1 MTINIS
7 VFREME
13 GGTLRAQYI
22 IDNRLSLIV
31 IYFSDRY
38 FGKVQMTAVTHGS
51 N

>member
-13 GGTLRAQYI
+13 GATVRVQYI
-22 IDNRLSLIV
+22 IDKRISLIV
-31 IYFSDRY
+31 IYFCDRC
-38 FGKVQMTAVTHGS
+38 FLKVEIIVVIHGS